1 MSVLRDYQQKL
12 IDGIFASWNAG
23 NRNVAV
29 VLPTG
34 GGKCLGRD
42 TPVMMFDGS
51 VRSVQDVRVFDILM
65 GPDSSPR
72 IVTSVC
78 SGREPLYRITPT
90 RGGDPYIVNE
100 SHILSLKMTNGD
112 RCTLPSGE
120 IAEPKST
127 VNISVKDYLISSK
140 TFRHCAKGWRT
151 GVDFPNPSVLDGD
164 LPPYLLGLWLAEGT
178 SRNQSITTAEPEVRA
193 YLIEY
198 ARQRGFT
205 VRVEQGRSCETIHV
219 NAGSKGLLGALRRC
233 GVISNK
239 HVPHTYKTASRNDR
253 LDLLAGY
260 LDGDGYLNKSGY
272 DAVVKQKSLAEDI
285 AFVARSL
292 GFSVHIAKCR
302 KGIKERNFEAD
313 YFRLSI
319 SGDMTVLP
327 VIVPRRRAEPRR
339 QIKNHLVTGI
349 KVEPIGEGEYFGFE
363 LSGPDR
369 LFLLGDFTVTHNTVT
384 MSHLIRTV
392 NVPSAAIAH
401 RQELV
406 SQISLAMAGTG
417 IVHRIVAPD
426 VMVRFIVGQHVKRF
440 GRSFY
445 HANAP
450 VAVAGID
457 TLLRRAEALLQWRSS
472 VQLWDI
478 DECHHVLR
486 ANKWGK
492 GVGLFPNARGVGF
505 TATLTRADRKA
516 LGSHKGGVFDDMV
529 LGPGVKELIALG
541 HLARFRMF
549 GPRPS
554 YTMSD
559 SDIGAGGD
567 YSLEKLRQASHDS
580 PITGDIVEHYLKIT
594 PGKLGITF
602 VVDVET
608 AVQTAAAF
616 NAKGVPAAAVS
627 AKTTDEARQSFL
639 DQFQRG
645 DIKQLVNVDLFGEG
659 FDVPGVE
666 VVSMGRKT
674 MSLGLYRQQAGR
686 MMRPAPGKTHG
697 FLIDHVQNVIVH
709 GPPDRVVAW
718 SLDEPERKARVKGDD
733 EIPVRTCTACHE
745 SYEVLGPTCPF
756 CGHREEPA
764 SRSEPAFVDGD
775 LFEYDEALMARL
787 RGEIDNEGFC
797 PIPRGASEMVAKGI
811 QNRHDEKLAAR
822 GELRECIALWAG
834 IQRDVF
840 GRSDSES
847 YRRFYHRFG
856 IDVLSAQTLNRADT
870 EKLTALIRSTFS

>member
-34 GGKCLGRD
+34 GGK
-42 TPVMMFDGS
+42 
-51 VRSVQDVRVFDILM
+51 
-65 GPDSSPR
+65 
-72 IVTSVC
+72 
-78 SGREPLYRITPT
+78 
-90 RGGDPYIVNE
+90 
-100 SHILSLKMTNGD
+100 
-112 RCTLPSGE
+112 
-120 IAEPKST
+120 
-127 VNISVKDYLISSK
+127 
-140 TFRHCAKGWRT
+140 
-151 GVDFPNPSVLDGD
+151 
-164 LPPYLLGLWLAEGT
+164 
-178 SRNQSITTAEPEVRA
+178 
-193 YLIEY
+193 
-198 ARQRGFT
+198 
-205 VRVEQGRSCETIHV
+205 
-219 NAGSKGLLGALRRC
+219 
-233 GVISNK
+233 
-239 HVPHTYKTASRNDR
+239 
-253 LDLLAGY
+253 
-260 LDGDGYLNKSGY
+260 
-272 DAVVKQKSLAEDI
+272 
-285 AFVARSL
+285 
-292 GFSVHIAKCR
+292 
-302 KGIKERNFEAD
+302 
-313 YFRLSI
+313 
-319 SGDMTVLP
+319 
-327 VIVPRRRAEPRR
+327 
-339 QIKNHLVTGI
+339 
-349 KVEPIGEGEYFGFE
+349 
-363 LSGPDR
+363 
-369 LFLLGDFTVTHNTVT
+369 TVT

-406 SQISLAMAGTG
+406 SQISLAMAGAG

-478 DECHHVLR
+478 DECFAAGTMIDTAFGAIAIEKVRVGDEVLAFNESTGDFESRRVMTVMCNAAPHTMFDILINGEHILCTAGHPFWTKRGWVEAKDLTTDDVLFHMQSVRRSVSKREGTSELPVQQDRERLLHENVRDDVSRCSTRSTGEKDTDLRGLRDTALHSSEDMRAGVPGDHIVTNNVGHELSSCVGQDARKKSDAFRGDEVEGFGNAAGDEAHTADSGRQRGGNSRCGTSADTIAGSDGFCASVHNQNGRETGGGSDDVSTGHGSPNVENSDRSGRPFPQQPETTSVRQSQGSDFAWSRVDRIEIFQPHNSNRPGDGYVYNLEVDGLHTYVAGGAVVHNCHHVLR

-529 LGPGVKELIALG
+529 LGPEVRELIALG

-554 YTMSD
+554 YTMSEA
-559 SDIGAGGD
+559 DIGSGGD
-567 YSLEKLRQASHDS
+567 YSLEKLRRASHDS

-616 NAKGVPAAAVS
+616 NSRGVPAAAVS

-797 PIPRGASEMVAKGI
+797 PVPRGASEMVAKGI

-847 YRRFYHRFG
+847 YRRFYFKFG
-856 IDVLSAQTLNRADT
+856 IDVLQAQLLNRADT
-870 EKLTALIRSTFS
+870 EKLTALIRSTFT